1 MRSLSLWSTLTTYYI
16 RAGLETIFLVDAC
29 ECQPVKASRGRLPPS
44 QARPRHILVFVA
56 RCSGGGGGG
65 DQFASQTGTLA
76 QAGPWTTS
84 TTTTA
89 VMAHCHSHHQGWE
102 HSGFNQTQ
110 TSTQI
115 KLWIIFVLCWI
126 WKGNFHHRSVVRDHS
141 CWVLSWWGCM
151 GTCCMEM
158 LALAGCSWWDV
169 RPGQ

>member
-1 MRSLSLWSTLTTYYI
+1 MHDYLLLTFKLKKMTFALHIHLYIKYLQCLSKIEYQKSTTILTTTYYI

-56 RCSGGGGGG
+56 RCSGGGGGGGG

-115 KLWIIFVLCWI
+115 KL
-126 WKGNFHHRSVVRDHS
+126 
-141 CWVLSWWGCM
+141 
-151 GTCCMEM
+151 
-158 LALAGCSWWDV
+158 
-169 RPGQ
+169 